1 MIVHK
6 NSITQ
11 IDNHQSLCE
20 LFRTCSYDPNQHR
33 GETGLQSFD
42 TGLLIL
48 SLKTTT
54 KKTLSCWV
62 VTKGH
67 KYLNKPAAESCRFK
81 CV

>member
-6 NSITQ
+6 NDITQ
-11 IDNHQSLCE
+11 MDDHQSLCE
-20 LFRTCSYDPNQHR
+20 LFQTCSYDPNQNR
-33 GETGLQSFD
+33 STTGFQSLD

-54 KKTLSCWV
+54 KKTLSCRV